1 MVTFPNCP
9 SARYD
14 AADPNAPTGAGHRF
28 AKKASGSGIKVLGEA
43 SRVPSLGLS
52 VNEKSSA
59 SMEKKRVGILC
70 IAAIFAVLF
79 ATQWPFNPWPAN
91 NVAWLPDGNGL
102 RFGRA
107 GVVVSEGPLRLVHQ
121 APAEKSC
128 SIELFLRPASVK
140 VSDTIL
146 AFYTPDN
153 PAHLLVRQWTDGL
166 LVTHDSVDAAGKT
179 RQTKFDVDR
188 AFQTGKLLLLTITS
202 GPNGT
207 VVYRDA
213 THAQSFP
220 RFTISTGELLGQI
233 VLGTSPVDFRPWLG
247 EIHGL
252 AIYSKELTP
261 AEVSRHYAEWTS
273 ARPIKLGVEGGTIAR
288 YTFSERAGREIHNG
302 VVAGPNL
309 QIPAT
314 FNVPHKPMLR
324 SAVKEFD
331 RSRKYFNDI
340 ILNIAGFIPLGI
352 ILCVYFSFTLPC
364 FQAIFLSTVV
374 GTLLS
379 FVIEVLQA
387 YIPSRTSGTTDI
399 ITNTIGALIGAALT
413 NPNLVRKILLKFQE
427 PPPPSPAPPFAAS

>member
-1 MVTFPNCP
+1 
-9 SARYD
+9 
-14 AADPNAPTGAGHRF
+14 
-28 AKKASGSGIKVLGEA
+28 
-43 SRVPSLGLS
+43 

-59 SMEKKRVGILC
+59 SLEKKRVGILC
-70 IAAIFAVLF
+70 IVAIFAVLF

-91 NVAWLPDGNGL
+91 NVAWLADGNGL

-107 GVVVSEGPLRLVHQ
+107 GVVVSEGLLGLARGG
-121 APAEKSC
+121 PAENSC
-128 SIELFLRPASVK
+128 SIELLLRPASVK

-146 AFYTPDN
+146 AFYTPHN

-166 LVTHDSVDAAGKT
+166 LVTHDSLDAAGKT

-188 AFQTGKLLLLTITS
+188 AFQTGRLLLLTITS
-202 GPNGT
+202 GPSGT

-220 RFTISTGELLGQI
+220 RFTISTSELLGQI

-261 AEVSRHYAEWTS
+261 AEVSRHYAEWIS
-273 ARPIKLGVEGGTIAR
+273 AQPIKLGVEDAAIAR
-288 YTFSERAGREIHNG
+288 YTFSERAGREIHND

-331 RSRKYFNDI
+331 PSRRYCNDI

-352 ILCVYFSFTLPC
+352 ILCVYFSFAHPR
-364 FQAIFLSTVV
+364 FQAILLSTLV

-399 ITNTIGALIGAALT
+399 ITNTLGALIGAALT
-413 NPNLVRKILLKFQE
+413 NPNLVRKILSRYQE
-427 PPPPSPAPPFAAS
+427 P

>member
-1 MVTFPNCP
+1 
-9 SARYD
+9 
-14 AADPNAPTGAGHRF
+14 
-28 AKKASGSGIKVLGEA
+28 VLGQA

-52 VNEKSSA
+52 VNEKPSSPL
-59 SMEKKRVGILC
+59 EKKRVGILC
-70 IAAIFAVLF
+70 VIAIFAVLC

-91 NVAWLPDGNGL
+91 KVAWLPDGKGL
-102 RFGRA
+102 QFGRA
-107 GVVVSEGPLRLVHQ
+107 GVVVSERPLRLAHE
-121 APAEKSC
+121 APAEISC
-128 SIELFLRPASVK
+128 SIELLLRPASVK

-146 AFYTPDN
+146 SFYIPDS

-179 RQTKFDVDR
+179 RRTKFDVDH
-188 AFQTGKLLLLTITS
+188 AFQAGRLLLFTITS

-220 RFTISTGELLGQI
+220 QFTISRSELLGQI

-261 AEVSRHYAEWTS
+261 AEVSRHYAEWIS
-273 ARPIKLGVEGGTIAR
+273 AQPIRLGVEEDAPIAR
-288 YTFSERAGREIHNG
+288 YSFSERAGRKVHND

-309 QIPAT
+309 QIPAN
-314 FNVPHKPMLR
+314 FNVPHKPMLK

-331 RSRKYFNDI
+331 PNRLYFNDVI
-340 ILNIAGFIPLGI
+340 INIAGFIPLGM
-352 ILCVYFSFTLPC
+352 ILCVYFSFTRPR
-364 FQAIFLSTVV
+364 FQAILLATLV

-379 FVIEVLQA
+379 LVIEVLQA

-399 ITNTIGALIGAALT
+399 ITNTMGALIGAALT
-413 NPNLVRKILLKFQE
+413 NPNVVRKILLTPKFQ
-427 PPPPSPAPPFAAS
+427 APPNSTPKHAN

>member
-1 MVTFPNCP
+1 
-9 SARYD
+9 
-14 AADPNAPTGAGHRF
+14 
-28 AKKASGSGIKVLGEA
+28 
-43 SRVPSLGLS
+43 
-52 VNEKSSA
+52 
-59 SMEKKRVGILC
+59 
-70 IAAIFAVLF
+70 
-79 ATQWPFNPWPAN
+79 
-91 NVAWLPDGNGL
+91 
-102 RFGRA
+102 
-107 GVVVSEGPLRLVHQ
+107 
-121 APAEKSC
+121 
-128 SIELFLRPASVK
+128 
-140 VSDTIL
+140 
-146 AFYTPDN
+146 
-153 PAHLLVRQWTDGL
+153 VRQWTDGL

-188 AFQTGKLLLLTITS
+188 AFQTGRLLLLTITS
-202 GPNGT
+202 GPSGT

-220 RFTISTGELLGQI
+220 RFTISTSELLGQI

-273 ARPIKLGVEGGTIAR
+273 AQPIELGAEDAAIAR
-288 YTFSERAGREIHNG
+288 YTFSERAGREIHND

-331 RSRKYFNDI
+331 PSRRYFNDI

-352 ILCVYFSFTLPC
+352 ILCVYFSFTRPR
-364 FQAIFLSTVV
+364 FQAILLSTLV

-399 ITNTIGALIGAALT
+399 ITNTLGALIGAALT
-413 NPNLVRKILLKFQE
+413 NPNLVRRILSRYQE
-427 PPPPSPAPPFAAS
+427 PTSTPKPVN

>member
-1 MVTFPNCP
+1 M
-9 SARYD
+9 
-14 AADPNAPTGAGHRF
+14 
-28 AKKASGSGIKVLGEA
+28 LGEA

-52 VNEKSSA
+52 VNEKLSA
-59 SMEKKRVGILC
+59 SLEKKRVGILC
-70 IAAIFAVLF
+70 IVAIFAVLF
-79 ATQWPFNPWPAN
+79 ATQWPFDPWPAN
-91 NVAWLPDGNGL
+91 NVAWLQDGNGL

-107 GVVVSEGPLRLVHQ
+107 GVVVSEGPLRLAHQ

-128 SIELFLRPASVK
+128 SIELFLRPASVR

-153 PAHLLVRQWTDGL
+153 PAHLLVRQWTDSL
-166 LVTHDSVDAAGKT
+166 LVIRDSVDAAGKT

-220 RFTISTGELLGQI
+220 RFTISTSELLGQI

-252 AIYSKELTP
+252 GIYSKELTP
-261 AEVSRHYAEWTS
+261 AEVSRHYEEWTS
-273 ARPIKLGVEGGTIAR
+273 VQPIKLGVDDAAIVR
-288 YTFSERAGREIHNG
+288 YAFSERAGREIHND

-331 RSRKYFNDI
+331 RSRRYFNDI

-352 ILCVYFSFTLPC
+352 ILCVYFSFTRPR
-364 FQAIFLSTVV
+364 FQAILLSTLV
-374 GTLLS
+374 GALLS
-379 FVIEVLQA
+379 LVIEVLQA

-399 ITNTIGALIGAALT
+399 ITNTMGALIGAALA
-413 NPNLVRKILLKFQE
+413 NPNLVRRILLKFRE

>member
-1 MVTFPNCP
+1 
-9 SARYD
+9 
-14 AADPNAPTGAGHRF
+14 
-28 AKKASGSGIKVLGEA
+28 
-43 SRVPSLGLS
+43 

-59 SMEKKRVGILC
+59 SLEKKRVGILC
-70 IAAIFAVLF
+70 IVAIFAVLF
-79 ATQWPFNPWPAN
+79 ATQWPLNPWPAN

-107 GVVVSEGPLRLVHQ
+107 GVVVSEGPLRLAHQ

-220 RFTISTGELLGQI
+220 RFTISTSELLGQI
-233 VLGTSPVDFRPWLG
+233 VLGTSPVDFTPWLG

-261 AEVSRHYAEWTS
+261 TEVSRHYAEWTS
-273 ARPIKLGVEGGTIAR
+273 VRPIKPGVEDGTIAR

-331 RSRKYFNDI
+331 RSRRYFNDI

-352 ILCVYFSFTLPC
+352 ILCVYFSFTRPR
-364 FQAIFLSTVV
+364 FQAIILATLV
-374 GTLLS
+374 GALLS
-379 FVIEVLQA
+379 LVIEVLQA

-413 NPNLVRKILLKFQE
+413 NPNLVRKIVLKFQE